1 MQGDRH
7 YDYDAFGNLIR
18 ERRGRAQQL
27 VTEYRY
33 DSQHRLIGLTRPDG
47 TSASY
52 QYDAFGRRIRK
63 TVNGQTSEF
72 FWQGDHLIA
81 ESSKEQHRSFIYEPG
96 TFRPLA
102 LLDGKGPKRACPFY
116 YQLDHLGTP
125 QELTDYSGEIVW
137 SAKYSAYGKV
147 ASLELA
153 TEDYLNQP
161 LRFQG
166 QYFDEESGLHYN
178 RHRYYDPDLGR
189 YLTPDPVK
197 LAGGLNQYRY
207 VPNPTG
213 WVDPLGLTSNCPPPN
228 KPGCTVPDNVS
239 GSMAIEGN
247 PPLPI
252 VNHGVDPKSLKRT
265 HAISGKTSTKEVEK
279 MVNTMRSTGY
289 DNRYPIDVAEHQGE
303 LYILDGHHR
312 AAAARQ
318 TSTNVS
324 IKLIT
329 NIREHHGTLNTIE
342 EVLESAQS
350 IGNDRL
356 EHRRRK

>member
-1 MQGDRH
+1 
-7 YDYDAFGNLIR
+7 
-18 ERRGRAQQL
+18 L
-27 VTEYRY
+27 VM
-33 DSQHRLIGLTRPDG
+33 
-47 TSASY
+47 
-52 QYDAFGRRIRK
+52 
-63 TVNGQTSEF
+63 
-72 FWQGDHLIA
+72 
-81 ESSKEQHRSFIYEPG
+81 
-96 TFRPLA
+96 
-102 LLDGKGPKRACPFY
+102 LDGKGPKRACPFY